1 MQERKS
7 AERRASEAVRDVNEN
22 ARQAAGRVQ
31 ETSSK
36 AAAGFRE
43 YQLKVVTA
51 TQANI
56 NAMFEF
62 VQDLLQ
68 TESISEMAELSA
80 THSRRQ
86 FEMMAE
92 QTRELAAA
100 AQKLATQASLPLTS
114 GLGKDFGQMS

>member
-7 AERRASEAVRDVNEN
+7 AERRASEAVRDLSEN
-22 ARQAAGRVQ
+22 TRQAAGRVQ

-36 AAAGFRE
+36 TAAGFRE
-43 YQLKVVTA
+43 YQLKVVMA

-68 TESISEMAELSA
+68 AQSISEMAELSA

-92 QTRELAAA
+92 QTRELASA
-100 AQKLATQASLPLTS
+100 AQKLATQANLPLTS
-114 GLGKDFGQMS
+114 SFGKDFDQMS